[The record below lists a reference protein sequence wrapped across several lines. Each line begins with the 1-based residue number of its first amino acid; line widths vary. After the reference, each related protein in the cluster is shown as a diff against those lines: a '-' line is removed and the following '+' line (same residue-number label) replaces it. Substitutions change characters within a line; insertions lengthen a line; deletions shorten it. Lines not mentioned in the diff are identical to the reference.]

1 MIKTARTPLKD
12 PVAERLV
19 QQKTNWNKEVSQFI
33 NDLIHFKKTMNGW
46 PSKFYKER
54 SKLNQPI
61 PADPAT
67 IIGVLA
73 GDFQEI
79 AQRGNA
85 IVQQQLSFVKDKQ
98 QKKQQRAQQVPAP
111 QAPQGPATPPAG
123 GAPPTAV
130 DLTKQLGAAFE
141 IKYGLVAEGSNP
153 MTRFFTRLLNPGI
166 GSGPE
171 ARVRKYRTSLLDA
184 AAKTYRELANVQA
197 EVVGSSPESIFAS
210 SKMLNKAEHNWS
222 FLFQGFNVYE
232 ATMGVAPVNGGG
244 PIEAPADIKKEREE
258 AAQQPNPEALPTDA
272 GVTEASPDVSQ
283 WPDEQVVQLA
293 RKYIDDFDK
302 NVGPGKL
309 PVISDPSLAQFAQ
322 TAQQFVPAMP
332 PYQADLARYLI
343 DMYNSV
349 VQAYCMQYGVQAHSL
364 YEVLSRVNSN
374 AKQQAK
380 QEAQQ
385 QRRDEKAEEKA
396 RRDEEKRLKEEQK
409 KKEREEAEFKRRQL
423 QMGSWSAT
431 PPQEMEKVAQKF
443 VQRWV
448 GKTYH
453 QLNPFDRTS
462 AFRLDIYNLSNDCRK
477 ALDKIMNQLEKGLDV
492 EAIKPYIKEIGTKMY
507 AMRQLMRTLESTT
520 RGRGFQEPFLNLLE
534 KGKITDIMP
543 NLTEEQKKSLEK
555 SLKHRQMRDLT
566 QFYGKK

>member
-1 MIKTARTPLKD
+1 
-12 PVAERLV
+12 
-19 QQKTNWNKEVSQFI
+19 
-33 NDLIHFKKTMNGW
+33 
-46 PSKFYKER
+46 
-54 SKLNQPI
+54 
-61 PADPAT
+61 
-67 IIGVLA
+67 
-73 GDFQEI
+73 
-79 AQRGNA
+79 
-85 IVQQQLSFVKDKQ
+85 
-98 QKKQQRAQQVPAP
+98 
-111 QAPQGPATPPAG
+111 
-123 GAPPTAV
+123 
-130 DLTKQLGAAFE
+130 
-141 IKYGLVAEGSNP
+141 
-153 MTRFFTRLLNPGI
+153 
-166 GSGPE
+166 
-171 ARVRKYRTSLLDA
+171 
-184 AAKTYRELANVQA
+184 
-197 EVVGSSPESIFAS
+197 
-210 SKMLNKAEHNWS
+210 
-222 FLFQGFNVYE
+222 
-232 ATMGVAPVNGGG
+232 
-244 PIEAPADIKKEREE
+244 
-258 AAQQPNPEALPTDA
+258 
-272 GVTEASPDVSQ
+272 
-283 WPDEQVVQLA
+283 
-293 RKYIDDFDK
+293 
-302 NVGPGKL
+302 
-309 PVISDPSLAQFAQ
+309 
-322 TAQQFVPAMP
+322 
-332 PYQADLARYLI
+332 
-343 DMYNSV
+343 
-349 VQAYCMQYGVQAHSL
+349 
-364 YEVLSRVNSN
+364 LSRVNSN

-423 QMGSWSAT
+423 QMGSWSAA